1 MRVTRYGRNNLR
13 RSRRVI
19 EGLGGSYT
27 VRIYNATDAGVRGG
41 KPDTVLETTLTGT
54 KIEVLQK
61 CCALQGRHDFYDV
74 EAVANNLVE
83 LVVDWCGNDED
94 YQNEWFDEHATVEDC
109 IRDLNCQDDCGGI
122 YIMSVK
128 DSKGRLVFES
138 DLDFRE
144 ENFEFEHPNGYY
156 EEDDDEVL
164 DEAVT
169 EVKYTVIQTSDKS
182 PVQEFSSNWRK
193 AFDFMSGKPN
203 LTLLKDGK
211 WDAETDNRGLIHTFK
226 LDHPS
231 SPKSVREDRM
241 NRRRVSESRKNKLKE
256 SELPDNLIEM
266 AKEDGSFVGQNVVGI
281 VEDGCI
287 DSIDMIL
294 ETEVDVY
301 LYDSYVSNKHPEYEK
316 EYKRAVY
323 TAAYDYLV
331 DHGLI

>member
-13 RSRRVI
+13 RSRRVV

-74 EAVANNLVE
+74 EAVADNLVE

-109 IRDLNCQDDCGGI
+109 IRNLNCQDDCGGI

-128 DSKGRLVFES
+128 DSKGRLIFES

-156 EEDDDEVL
+156 EEDDL
-164 DEAVT
+164 DEG
-169 EVKYTVIQTSDKS
+169 YS
-182 PVQEFSSNWRK
+182 R
-193 AFDFMSGKPN
+193 
-203 LTLLKDGK
+203 
-211 WDAETDNRGLIHTFK
+211 NRYASK
-226 LDHPS
+226 R
-231 SPKSVREDRM
+231 VRESRV

-294 ETEVDVY
+294 ETEVDTY

-331 DHGLI
+331 DRGLI